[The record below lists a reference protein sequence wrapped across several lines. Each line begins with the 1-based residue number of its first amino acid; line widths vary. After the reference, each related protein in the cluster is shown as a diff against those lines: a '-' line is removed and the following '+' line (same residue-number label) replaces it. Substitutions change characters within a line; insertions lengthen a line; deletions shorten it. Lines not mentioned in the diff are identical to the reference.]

1 MCNYDPRL
9 IKRTLG
15 LVGYHLAE
23 AESYLYGF
31 SEVTPVT
38 RPIKQELDRARQ
50 VMDKLKND
58 LTACRQADGIQTAS
72 TSDSHNAYHEGYADG
87 YEDGYDASIRENK
100 LNR

>member
-9 IKRTLG
+9 IKRILG

-31 SEVTPVT
+31 SEETPAT
-38 RPIKQELDRARQ
+38 RPIKQELDKARQ

-58 LTACRQADGIQTAS
+58 LTTCRQADGIQISS
-72 TSDSHNAYHEGYADG
+72 TSDAKNAYSDGYADG
-87 YEDGYDASIRENK
+87 YADGYDASIRENK